1 MTGIL
6 DRLERAGWIAR
17 ERHPSDR
24 RAVTVRTLRDRAGE
38 LYGHFAGMNTALDRI
53 CAGYA
58 DADLELLADFLRR
71 TAEAGR
77 SAADELSK
85 E

>member
-1 MTGIL
+1 
-6 DRLERAGWIAR
+6 
-17 ERHPSDR
+17 
-24 RAVTVRTLRDRAGE
+24 
-38 LYGHFAGMNTALDRI
+38 MNTALDRI